1 MSEILVL
8 NGPNLNRLGTRNP
21 LVYGT
26 GTYED
31 LVEYCMD
38 VGEAVGRTIEVRQT
52 NDEAEMIEWLHE
64 AADLETP
71 VVLNPG
77 AWGHYSYALRDAC
90 EMLTAPLV
98 EVHIS
103 NIHAREPF
111 RNTSVIS
118 PVARGVIAGLGVEGY
133 ADAIQAVVRFVAQ
146 AETAR

>member
-8 NGPNLNRLGTRNP
+8 NGPNLNRLGSREP
-21 LVYGT
+21 LIYGS
-26 GTYED
+26 GTYEE
-31 LVEYCMD
+31 LVDYCMD

-52 NDEAEMIEWLHE
+52 NSEAEMIDWLHE

-71 VVLNPG
+71 VVINPG

-90 EMLTAPLV
+90 AMLTAPLV
-98 EVHIS
+98 EVHIT
-103 NIHAREPF
+103 NIHAREDF
-111 RNTSVIS
+111 RHVSVVS

-146 AETAR
+146 SQTK

>member
-8 NGPNLNRLGTRNP
+8 NGPNLNRLGSRQP
-21 LVYGT
+21 LIYGS

-52 NDEAEMIEWLHE
+52 NDEAEMIDWLHE

-90 EMLTAPLV
+90 AMLTAPLV
-98 EVHIS
+98 EVHIT
-103 NIHAREPF
+103 NIHAREEF
-111 RNTSVIS
+111 RHHSVIS
-118 PVARGVIAGLGVEGY
+118 AVARGVIAGLGVEGY
-133 ADAIQAVVRFVAQ
+133 ADAIQAIVRFMAQ
-146 AETAR
+146 TETA